1 MLKVST
7 TQFILVCVAVA
18 SVLMM
23 RCNVINPK
31 ETVPTYV
38 HVDSFKVNGGIT
50 HNITAVWAYY
60 NNSPIGVFD
69 LPATIPVP
77 ATATGML
84 QLSPGIPVDGQN
96 SLMANYPF
104 YTIDTFTFSP
114 QPGKIITHQP
124 QTGFFGSV
132 KMLDIANFDFG
143 TPDFGLIAGN
153 KPMGVISKDSLVV
166 QGLYTGIQ
174 VNYSGV
180 INLSAPGDSSLDS
193 SKVIFTIPAG
203 VSAFV
208 EFDYYATV
216 PFSVGL
222 SADLAGL
229 ISTGPFF
236 LAGVAPSNGW
246 KKFYMNAQ
254 AFATQYQGDSYHF
267 VIKTVLPEGQ
277 ASGRVLIDNIKLIT
291 F

>member
-1 MLKVST
+1 MLKFST
-7 TQFILVCVAVA
+7 TQFILVCAAVV

-31 ETVPTYV
+31 ETVPTYI
-38 HVDSFKVNGGIT
+38 HVDSFRTGGKIT
-50 HNITAVWAYY
+50 QNINSVWAYY
-60 NNSPIGVFD
+60 NNTPIGVFD

-96 SLMANYPF
+96 SLLANYPF
-104 YTIDTFTFSP
+104 YTLDTFTFSP

-124 QTGFFGSV
+124 QTGYFASV
-132 KMLDIANFDFG
+132 KKTNIADFDSG
-143 TPDFGLIAGN
+143 TSGFGLIVGN
-153 KPMGVISKDSLVV
+153 VPVVSVGADSLVFE
-166 QGLYTGIQ
+166 GR
-174 VNYSGV
+174 SGAIFLNAV
-180 INLSAPGDSSLDS
+180 GDSSVDS
-193 SKVIFTIPAG
+193 SVLVFTIPAG
-203 VSAFV
+203 QPAFV
-208 EFDYYATV
+208 EFDYNTTV

-222 SADLAGL
+222 SGTLAGL
-229 ISTGPFF
+229 ISTGPYF
-236 LAGVAPSNGW
+236 LAGVSPNTGW

-254 AFATQYQGDSYHF
+254 AFATKYQADSYYF
-267 VIKTVLPEGQ
+267 VIKTVLPDGQ